1 MSSPRKPPEEEHMTK
16 PNVTTTLEKRPE
28 GEVACITWHN
38 APRLNVLDR
47 DGMEALT
54 AAIRALM
61 PHQGLRALV
70 LRGEGEKA
78 FIGGADIRAM
88 VGLDPTTARGF
99 ITALHRVCAAIR
111 ALHAPVIARM
121 AGYTL
126 GAGLEIAAACDLR
139 VAAEDARMGM
149 PEVRIGIPSVIEA
162 ALLPSLIGWGRTRRM
177 LLTGE
182 MVEAPTALIW
192 GLVEEVVPGPELDA
206 AIERLLV
213 AILAGSQ
220 AAVRAQKR
228 LIRDWEEATTAE
240 ATARGIDAFAA
251 AWTSAEPVRRMQQFL
266 TRRRA

>member
-1 MSSPRKPPEEEHMTK
+1 MTV
-16 PNVTTTLEKRPE
+16 PDVTSVIEKRPQ
-28 GEVACITWHN
+28 GEVARITWRN
-38 APRLNVLDR
+38 AARLNVLDR

-61 PHQGLRALV
+61 PHRALRAVV

-162 ALLPSLIGWGRTRRM
+162 ALLPSLIGWGRTRRL

-192 GLVEEVVPGPELDA
+192 GLVEEVVPAWELDA
-206 AIERLLV
+206 AIERLLD
-213 AILAGSQ
+213 AILAG
-220 AAVRAQKR
+220 APEAVRAQKR

-251 AWTSAEPVRRMQQFL
+251 AWTSDEPVRRMEQFL
-266 TRRRA
+266 GRRKPR